1 MNLESI
7 KSNYKIKKYIKTDWV
22 EKLQQSSILPE
33 FTQKNLFLPKL
44 NNSVISLLEK
54 KFKTSDLKELDRL
67 TVLEHSHLDELVN
80 CKKIISSIECGVKQD
95 IMSKVYGN
103 DFIPLQVIQW
113 IEMKGLE
120 CSVIKFLN
128 INLIV
133 VNDQPISNILLK
145 HIIRIISWML
155 RIKGDMSIPISIY
168 IFLSPEK
175 KHMESQCLNF
185 NFNSHTCHLSRTNI
199 NSGASWG
206 GNWIQLFRSEEI
218 LKVLIHE
225 LAHYLVLDVQRYSN
239 NIDSYC
245 SHLKMGSE
253 SKEILVNE
261 AYAELI
267 AIYLH
272 TMYVCYFKTNFNNF
286 DPELFWDLY
295 LTEEKFTICQIN
307 KIFVNY
313 SIESIQYFAKPN
325 KFIQHTNVISYFII
339 KYLFFINTKFFLL
352 IYESKSQTVKLI
364 KYLLA
369 RFFKLRIPQVKLDS
383 NINTSLAMSFHS
395 II

>member
-1 MNLESI
+1 
-7 KSNYKIKKYIKTDWV
+7 
-22 EKLQQSSILPE
+22 
-33 FTQKNLFLPKL
+33 
-44 NNSVISLLEK
+44 
-54 KFKTSDLKELDRL
+54 
-67 TVLEHSHLDELVN
+67 
-80 CKKIISSIECGVKQD
+80 
-95 IMSKVYGN
+95 
-103 DFIPLQVIQW
+103 
-113 IEMKGLE
+113 MKGLK
-120 CSVIKFLN
+120 CTKINFLN
-128 INLIV
+128 INLTLIDIKPV
-133 VNDQPISNILLK
+133 SNELVN
-145 HIIRIISWML
+145 HIIKIIVWML
-155 RIKGDMSIPISIY
+155 KIKDQIDIQISIY
-168 IFLSPEK
+168 IYLSPEK
-175 KHMESQCLNF
+175 KHMESQCLNL
-185 NFNSHTCHLSRTNI
+185 NFNSDLCHLSRTNI

-206 GNWIQLFRSEEI
+206 GHWIQIFRSEEV

-225 LAHYLVLDVQRYSN
+225 LAHYLVLDVQNYSN
-239 NIDSYC
+239 KIDSYC
-245 SHLKMGSE
+245 SHLKMGLK

-261 AYAELI
+261 AYAELL

-272 TMYVCYFKTNFNNF
+272 TMYVSYAKNDLKLF
-286 DPELFWDLY
+286 DSELFWDLY
-295 LTEEKFTICQIN
+295 LEEEKFTICQIN

-352 IYESKSQTVKLI
+352 IYESKPQTVKLI